1 MRHIAVAD
9 QKEKTLVNYS
19 CLLIKARLMKVAGF
33 TFIRNA
39 IKNDYPIV
47 EAITSILPVCDE
59 FVVALGN
66 SEDETEQLILGI
78 NSPKIKIIHTVWDDT
93 LREGGAV
100 FAAETDKAFNAISPD
115 ADWAFYIQGD
125 ECVHEKYLPL
135 IKQKMADNLNDKEI
149 EGLLFKYKHFY
160 GSYDY
165 YGHSRR
171 WYRREIRILRNNKAI
186 HSYRDAQGFRLAGR
200 KIKVKLIN
208 AYIYH
213 YGWVKPPAGLKNKL
227 FNFNKFYHDDAWMA
241 QNLPE
246 TFEFDYKNA
255 DRLIRFT
262 DGHPAVMQKRIN
274 AINWN
279 LDIDLDEIHKKMSLR
294 RKLLQKIE
302 DVTGWR
308 VSEYRNYKIIK

>member
-1 MRHIAVAD
+1 
-9 QKEKTLVNYS
+9 
-19 CLLIKARLMKVAGF
+19 MKVAGF

-66 SEDETEQLILGI
+66 SDDETEQLILGI

-93 LREGGAV
+93 LREGGTV
-100 FAAETDKAFNAISPD
+100 FATETDKAFNAISAD

-135 IKQKMADNLNDKEI
+135 IKQEMEDNLNDKEV

-200 KIKVKLIN
+200 KIK
-208 AYIYH
+208 
-213 YGWVKPPAGLKNKL
+213 
-227 FNFNKFYHDDAWMA
+227 
-241 QNLPE
+241 
-246 TFEFDYKNA
+246 
-255 DRLIRFT
+255 
-262 DGHPAVMQKRIN
+262 
-274 AINWN
+274 
-279 LDIDLDEIHKKMSLR
+279 
-294 RKLLQKIE
+294 
-302 DVTGWR
+302 
-308 VSEYRNYKIIK
+308 

>member
-1 MRHIAVAD
+1 
-9 QKEKTLVNYS
+9 
-19 CLLIKARLMKVAGF
+19 MKVAGF

-39 IKNDYPIV
+39 IKNDYPVV

-100 FAAETDKAFNAISPD
+100 FAAETDKAFNAISAD

-135 IKQKMADNLNDKEI
+135 IKQEMEDNLNDKEI

-213 YGWVKPPAGLKNKL
+213 YGWVKPPTGLKNKL
-227 FNFNKFYHDDAWMA
+227 RNFNKFYHDDEWLT

-262 DGHPAVMQKRIN
+262 DSHPAVMQKRID
-274 AINWN
+274 ATNWN
-279 LDIDLDEIHKKMSLR
+279 LDINLNEIHKKMSLR

-308 VSEYRNYKIIK
+308 LSEYRNYKIIK

>member
-1 MRHIAVAD
+1 
-9 QKEKTLVNYS
+9 
-19 CLLIKARLMKVAGF
+19 MKVAGF

-39 IKNDYPIV
+39 VKNDYPIV
-47 EAITSILPVCDE
+47 EAITSILSICDE

-66 SEDETEQLILGI
+66 SEDETEALIKGI
-78 NSPKIKIIHTVWDDT
+78 NSPKIKIVNTVWDDT
-93 LREGGAV
+93 LREGGAI
-100 FAAETDKAFNAISPD
+100 FAAQTDIAFNHISPD

-135 IKQKMADNLNDKEI
+135 IKKEMEDNLSNPRI
-149 EGLLFKYKHFY
+149 EGLLFKYLHFY

-186 HSYRDAQGFRLAGR
+186 HSYRDAQGFRWDDR
-200 KIKVKLIN
+200 KIRVKLID

-213 YGWVKPPAGLKNKL
+213 YGWVKPPTGLKNKL
-227 FNFNKFYHDDAWMA
+227 RNFNLFYHDDEWLA

-255 DRLIRFT
+255 DRLIHFT
-262 DGHPAVMQKRIN
+262 GSHPAVMQKRI
-274 AINWN
+274 AATNWN
-279 LDIDLDEIHKKMSLR
+279 LNIDLKQLHKKMSFR

-302 DVTGWR
+302 DLTGWR
-308 VSEYRNYKIIK
+308 VSEYRNYIIVK